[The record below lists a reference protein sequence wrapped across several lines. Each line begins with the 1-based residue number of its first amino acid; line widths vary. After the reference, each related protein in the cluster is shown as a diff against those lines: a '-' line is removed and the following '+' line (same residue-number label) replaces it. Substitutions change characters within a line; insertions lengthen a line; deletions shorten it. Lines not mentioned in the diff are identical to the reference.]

1 MSMFMTTIN
10 QMTSTYNKKSKN
22 HNLEKE
28 MFCRFNNDPQQMKS
42 MPRQMTSDE
51 LVHCQPI

>member
-1 MSMFMTTIN
+1 MSMLVTTIN

-28 MFCRFNNDPQQMKS
+28 MFSRFNNDPQQMKS